1 MPGGKQ
7 LVPEVTRL
15 DVKLSDQLVGVLAE
29 APDGIV
35 TFEYDPSW
43 LRNGYSISP
52 YSLPLQSGLFIPEW
66 SPFDGLFGV
75 FNDSLPD
82 GWGRLLVDRM
92 LRQNDIDADDV
103 SQLTRLALVGPNGK
117 GALEYEPSFA
127 LENSAGELSLDELAL
142 LTRDILSDRPVDN
155 LDAAFAAGGSS
166 GGARPKAYVETDD
179 GPWLVKFPSS
189 SDSAD
194 IGQIEY
200 EYALCA
206 GRCGIEMAQTRLFPS
221 RLCAGYFGSRR
232 FDRDEHGNKVHLAS
246 ASGLLEVSHRFP
258 LLDYEHVFKL
268 AYGLT
273 HDMGQL
279 LKAYRLMCFN
289 VFAHNQDDH
298 SNNFS
303 WLCKEGAWELSPAYD
318 LTYSTSFGNEHATT
332 VQGKGD
338 PSIADVVALGV
349 AVGIREKLA
358 REVAKSIER
367 ECSKLLHDLGLGQ

>member
-1 MPGGKQ
+1 
-7 LVPEVTRL
+7 
-15 DVKLSDQLVGVLAE
+15 
-29 APDGIV
+29 
-35 TFEYDPSW
+35 
-43 LRNGYSISP
+43 
-52 YSLPLQSGLFIPEW
+52 
-66 SPFDGLFGV
+66 
-75 FNDSLPD
+75 
-82 GWGRLLVDRM
+82 
-92 LRQNDIDADDV
+92 
-103 SQLTRLALVGPNGK
+103 
-117 GALEYEPSFA
+117 
-127 LENSAGELSLDELAL
+127 
-142 LTRDILSDRPVDN
+142 
-155 LDAAFAAGGSS
+155 
-166 GGARPKAYVETDD
+166 
-179 GPWLVKFPSS
+179 
-189 SDSAD
+189 
-194 IGQIEY
+194 
-200 EYALCA
+200 
-206 GRCGIEMAQTRLFPS
+206 MAQTRLFPS